1 MANRFLVFDLD
12 GTLLYTLPSI
22 LWALNQTLA
31 PYGKGGLSLSQC
43 RAFVGEGSGVL
54 IHRSLAEL
62 GLLSLGP
69 EKEKEML
76 KTYNEA
82 YLASPFEGTSPYP
95 GMRSLIKERKEK
107 GDQLGVFSNKPDFI
121 CRPILRHF
129 FPEDPFD
136 FIRGA
141 QEGKPKKPEPSG
153 LFEMMEEMGQEKQT
167 TLYIGDSLVDA
178 RLGKAAGVRTFLVSY
193 GYQDREPLEKTGF
206 LLLDSVEELG
216 KALRESEQK
225 LNEK

>member
-69 EKEKEML
+69 EKEKEIL

-129 FPEDPFD
+129 FQRIPL
-136 FIRGA
+136 I
-141 QEGKPKKPEPSG
+141 S
-153 LFEMMEEMGQEKQT
+153 
-167 TLYIGDSLVDA
+167 S
-178 RLGKAAGVRTFLVSY
+178 
-193 GYQDREPLEKTGF
+193 REPGKESQKSLNPPAF
-206 LLLDSVEELG
+206 L
-216 KALRESEQK
+216 R
-225 LNEK
+225 